1 MKVGLATIGRYASA
15 LQGALFTNV
24 GKVIDKFRQFIASF
38 FKARNSVYALPRTAV
53 VLHSARCAHQAFAQK
68 LTATA
73 GSQTIATQTPPC
85 QSNNSS
91 HTNRRYV

>member
-38 FKARNSVYALPRTAV
+38 FKARNR
-53 VLHSARCAHQAFAQK
+53 VL
-68 LTATA
+68 
-73 GSQTIATQTPPC
+73 SQ
-85 QSNNSS
+85 
-91 HTNRRYV
+91 